1 MSVPSSEKIKRFAV
15 IGNPIAHS
23 KSPSIHSAFAQLTGV
38 QLSYETLEAPIDDF
52 KGTIEQLQEAGWD
65 GCNVT
70 VPFKE
75 QAWQIAD
82 ERSLFAQRAGAANTL
97 MFRDDGSIYADNTD
111 GSGLVRDLKH
121 NLLLELKNKRILL
134 LGAGGAVRGVLEPL
148 LAEKPAALFIA
159 NRTAVKAV
167 ALAED
172 FAGVGVI
179 SGGGFDS
186 IEGQFDLIINGTAAS
201 LQGELPPLPDDCLA
215 EKGACYDMMYAT
227 KPTAFMLWGQQHRAG
242 LVADGMGMLVEQAA
256 DAFDVWHGVRPETLT
271 VLAGLR
277 EGVMS

>member
-1 MSVPSSEKIKRFAV
+1 MPVSSSEKIKRFAV

-23 KSPSIHSAFAQLTGV
+23 KSPFIHTTFAQLTGV
-38 QLSYETLEAPIDDF
+38 QLSYETLEAPLDDF
-52 KGTIEQLQEAGWD
+52 KGTIDRLHKAGWN

-82 ERSLFAQRAGAANTL
+82 ERSVFAQRAGAVNTL
-97 MFRDDGSIYADNTD
+97 MFRDDGSIYGDNTD

-121 NLLLELKNKRILL
+121 NLQLELKDKRILL

-148 LAEKPAALFIA
+148 LAEESTALFIA
-159 NRTAVKAV
+159 NRTAAKAV

-172 FAGVGVI
+172 FTGAGTI
-179 SGGGFDS
+179 SGGGFDG

-215 EKGACYDMMYAT
+215 VKGACYDMMYAA
-227 KPTAFMLWGQQHRAG
+227 KPTAFMLWGEQHNAG

-256 DAFDVWHGVRPETLT
+256 DAFNVWHGIRPETLT

-277 EGVMS
+277 QK